1 MYVAIKDDKIIAISE
16 KKEIIIHTEDGD
28 IIQDITGEALFPCLD
43 FDEVIED
50 TEHTV
55 NDYTLYNNEYLL
67 NTDEKVIEL
76 QNTEK
81 SNQVRSIR
89 SQYMSDTLA
98 RCDRYEKQK
107 AIGLDTTESEDT
119 YRNYLLYWQYLRDV
133 PQLENFPN
141 IEVLTFDK
149 WKEPNSSDIVLTEKE
164 TESEVI

>member
-1 MYVAIKDDKIIAISE
+1 MYLAIKDNKIIAISD
-16 KKEIIIHTEDGD
+16 KKEVIIHTEDGD
-28 IIQDITGEALFPCLD
+28 IIQDITGEALFPCLE

-55 NDYTLYNNEYLL
+55 NDYTLYNDEYLL
-67 NTDEKVIEL
+67 NTDKKVIEL

-81 SNQVRSIR
+81 SNQVKSIR
-89 SQYMSDTLA
+89 NQYLSDTLS

-119 YRNYLLYWQYLRDV
+119 YRNYLLYLQYLRDI
-133 PQLENFPN
+133 PQQLEFPN
-141 IEVLTFDK
+141 IEVLTFDE
-149 WKEPNSSDIVLTEKE
+149 WKETSSSDIVLTEKE